1 MSVTQLKGNLTMGL
15 ADPAD
20 IDISAWVTR
29 LTVQRLRESIAIP
42 GTLATGQASV
52 AAGAETDNLIVDFF
66 SDFTADAPFDLFED
80 AIMTANS
87 ELWFSGTLDPGAT
100 SPTNPMYS
108 GVAILLGI
116 DIGGTVGQL
125 RTQSQV
131 LPIKA
136 GTLIKATT

>member
-15 ADPAD
+15 DDPAD

-29 LTVQRLRESIAIP
+29 MTIQRLRESIAIP

-52 AAGAETDNLIVDFF
+52 AAGAETDNLIIDFF
-66 SDFTADAPFDLFED
+66 SDLTADAPFDLFEL
-80 AIMTANS
+80 AIQTPTS
-87 ELWFSGTLDPGAT
+87 ELWFSGTLDPAPVG
-100 SPTNPMYS
+100 PENPRYS
-108 GVAILLGI
+108 GVAILLGV
-116 DIGGTVGQL
+116 DLGGTVGQL
-125 RTQSQV
+125 RTQSQT